1 MAFTHIEWNQLDA
14 AEKDVDHGMTV
25 SGGGSDIACRLALA
39 IAGIQVA
46 VTRDDAPAAH
56 AAAARLDTIQAE
68 AGELPP
74 MLAGW
79 STVAHA
85 DALLTAGKP
94 HDAIERVNDGCEQ
107 SGFTAA
113 LRAVVLAKAQL
124 LLDRPDAALEMLEAK
139 VVNSSPYRGPR
150 IEGKILAAVAADRT
164 HRDTAALAAITQ
176 AIDLAHNAGIIRPF
190 VTAGPRIGPL
200 LTRHQHLVDRHRDFT
215 RELSD
220 ATTGGTG
227 PAPTPAP
234 TAGEALTE
242 RERTVLSYLPTMFKA
257 AEIASDLYVTINT
270 IKAHQRS
277 IYRKLG
283 VDSRRDAVDRARE
296 LNLL

>member
-1 MAFTHIEWNQLDA
+1 
-14 AEKDVDHGMTV
+14 
-25 SGGGSDIACRLALA
+25 
-39 IAGIQVA
+39 
-46 VTRDDAPAAH
+46 
-56 AAAARLDTIQAE
+56 
-68 AGELPP
+68 
-74 MLAGW
+74 ML
-79 STVAHA
+79 
-85 DALLTAGKP
+85 AGKP
-94 HDAIERVNDGCEQ
+94 HDAIERVNDGGEQ

-113 LRAVVLAKAQL
+113 LRAVVLAKAHL
-124 LLDRPDAALEMLEAK
+124 LLDEPDAALDLLDAK
-139 VVNSSPYRGPR
+139 VVNYLPYRGPR

-176 AIDLAHNAGIIRPF
+176 AIDLAHNVGIIRPF

-200 LTRHQHLVDRHRDFT
+200 LARHQHLVDRHRGFT

-220 ATTGGTG
+220 ATTGRSG
-227 PAPTPAP
+227 AEPTPPA
-234 TAGEALTE
+234 AAVEALTE